1 MDEKKH
7 KGTEYYR
14 SLKRKMV
21 LLVIAVSF
29 TPLILISSIMLYQF
43 QESYHE
49 KVLAHLEEVVLK
61 HSQNINGFL
70 DEKLAVIRV
79 VAEWEDRV
87 KTARAL
93 LGPKVG
99 DVERIIRDQDAKAKK
114 FMEHFYDTDR
124 TDASLF
130 HLVINLSKVSIGRA
144 IDQVVTLI
152 SP

>member
-1 MDEKKH
+1 MREIVTGLAEKDN
-7 KGTEYYR
+7 
-14 SLKRKMV
+14 V
-21 LLVIAVSF
+21 VIVGRGSHC
-29 TPLILISSIMLYQF
+29 ILQDF
-43 QESYHE
+43 PG
-49 KVLAHLEEVVLK
+49 AH
-61 HSQNINGFL
+61 F
-70 DEKLAVIRV
+70 IRV

>member
-1 MDEKKH
+1 MDEKNH

-21 LLVIAVSF
+21 LFIIAVSF

-70 DEKLAVIRV
+70 DEN
-79 VAEWEDRV
+79 
-87 KTARAL
+87 
-93 LGPKVG
+93 G
-99 DVERIIRDQDAKAKK
+99 
-114 FMEHFYDTDR
+114 
-124 TDASLF
+124 
-130 HLVINLSKVSIGRA
+130 
-144 IDQVVTLI
+144 
-152 SP
+152 